1 MGSITNFAAINTKIQ
16 AKKRYLLNEND
27 YKMLLSKRN
36 VSEIVAYLKNNT
48 GYGELFKNTNPQTI
62 HRGQVEIELYRNI
75 VKQIEDFL
83 PYFQGNYKKFFLA
96 LLCEYEIEDLKLI
109 LRTINRNE
117 DSSMLEELLIHSK
130 KYSRLDYERLLNSK
144 DMESFFENLKDTVY
158 YIPIK
163 NDNKEDILKREFH
176 IEMQLELILYKTL
189 LERAETL
196 SKEDEKIIK
205 ECLGINIDLNNIQ
218 WIYRGKKYFHIPP
231 EEILIY
237 CIPGGYRLSYK
248 KLKELVYAPNLKDFI
263 EQIKASKYAF
273 IFPNEEDVF
282 IKRRINRYLYKL
294 YLNKQKENRMN
305 IMEAISYIHLLKC
318 EVEDIISVIESIR
331 YNLDKNLLK
340 RYLIRE

>member
-163 NDNKEDILKREFH
+163 NDNKEDILKENS
-176 IEMQLELILYKTL
+176 TL
-189 LERAETL
+189 KCSWSLFYT
-196 SKEDEKIIK
+196 
-205 ECLGINIDLNNIQ
+205 
-218 WIYRGKKYFHIPP
+218 
-231 EEILIY
+231 
-237 CIPGGYRLSYK
+237 
-248 KLKELVYAPNLKDFI
+248 
-263 EQIKASKYAF
+263 
-273 IFPNEEDVF
+273 
-282 IKRRINRYLYKL
+282 KL
-294 YLNKQKENRMN
+294 YWKGQKLYPKKMKR
-305 IMEAISYIHLLKC
+305 LLKN
-318 EVEDIISVIESIR
+318 V
-331 YNLDKNLLK
+331 
-340 RYLIRE
+340 